1 MSLPKAPLSGM
12 SVEKDRRCAGSVTA
26 EFAIVIV
33 FFVTI
38 VCGVIEFARI
48 MYMFNALQMVTQR
61 AAALAA
67 NTDFS
72 DAAAMNAVRQ
82 QAVFRSSPG
91 GLVLG
96 APVTDAHVRIR
107 YLSVDGG
114 NNLHEILTA
123 GLPACAANNRI
134 TCMQDVHGGSCVR
147 MVRVQVCDPAD
158 TSQCVGVKYQALFS
172 LIGISFNLPKA
183 TALVPS
189 ESLGVPPGEP
199 PCP

>member
-1 MSLPKAPLSGM
+1 MLSGM
-12 SVEKDRRCAGSVTA
+12 KKDRRCAGSVTA

-33 FFVTI
+33 FFVMI

-61 AAALAA
+61 AAILAA
-67 NTDFS
+67 NADFS
-72 DAAAMNAVRQ
+72 DSAAMSALRQ

-96 APVTDAHVRIR
+96 APVTDAYVRIR
-107 YLSVDGG
+107 YLSLG
-114 NNLHEILTA
+114 NASGNDLVEIPTA

-134 TCMQDVHGGSCVR
+134 TCMQDAHGASCIR
-147 MVRVQVCDPAD
+147 MVRVQICDPAD
-158 TSQCVGVKYQALFS
+158 TSQCRGVKYQALFS
-172 LIGISFNLPKA
+172 LAGFSFDLPKA
-183 TALVPS
+183 TAVVPA
-189 ESLGVPPGEP
+189 ESLGVAPGEP